1 MPPPRMVGY
10 PYTKNLKNL
19 TSTYMNVRAFR
30 SSFLNFKNKANH
42 SMKRGF
48 ILSLILSALTCVPSS
63 LFAFPTNLPGNFTII
78 ETEPSLEEP
87 GKVILLE
94 FADFYCPHCH
104 MFENIVVSKLKKE
117 FGDKLDIRMI
127 GFPVM
132 RGKLPTAFEM
142 YEQAIMMGKGQ
153 KMKKILF
160 RTIHKEKINIL
171 DKSLRAVLI
180 KEAGLNVAKFE
191 EGMATG
197 KPYQT
202 LEQGIAWGERIGV
215 RQTPTI
221 ILNGNL
227 RIEMLNEENLRT
239 VIKGLLKQ
247 QQSK

>member
-1 MPPPRMVGY
+1 M
-10 PYTKNLKNL
+10 T
-19 TSTYMNVRAFR
+19 
-30 SSFLNFKNKANH
+30 
-42 SMKRGF
+42 RGF
-48 ILSLILSALTCVPSS
+48 IFSLILCALTCAPSS
-63 LFAFPTNLPGNFTII
+63 LFASPTDLPGDYTII
-78 ETEPSLEEP
+78 KTEPSLEEP
-87 GKVILLE
+87 GKVIFLE

-117 FGDKLDIRMI
+117 FGDKLDVRMI

-132 RGKLPTAFEM
+132 KGKLPTAFEM
-142 YEQAIMMGKGQ
+142 YEQATMMGKGQ

-191 EGMATG
+191 EEMATG

-215 RQTPTI
+215 RQTPTV

-239 VIKGLLKQ
+239 VIKGLLKR